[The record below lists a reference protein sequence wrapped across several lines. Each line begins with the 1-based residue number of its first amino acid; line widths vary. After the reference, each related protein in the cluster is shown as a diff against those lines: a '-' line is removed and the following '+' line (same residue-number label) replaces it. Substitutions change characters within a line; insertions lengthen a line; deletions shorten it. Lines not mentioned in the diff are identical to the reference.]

1 MNRLKESTQKIILN
15 RIKMAK
21 QEDVY
26 SRKFESEKLTTVVN
40 RERSKIYSRTIR
52 GSVRLNQGR
61 FYTFEEHQ
69 QRIQKS
75 KKTVL
80 P

>member
-1 MNRLKESTQKIILN
+1 MNRLKESTQNIILN
-15 RIKMAK
+15 RIKIAK
-21 QEDVY
+21 QDDVY
-26 SRKFESEKLTTVVN
+26 SRRFESRIPKAVVS
-40 RERSKIYSRTIR
+40 RERIKIYSRTIR

-69 QRIQKS
+69 RRIQEA
-75 KKTVL
+75 KKIIL